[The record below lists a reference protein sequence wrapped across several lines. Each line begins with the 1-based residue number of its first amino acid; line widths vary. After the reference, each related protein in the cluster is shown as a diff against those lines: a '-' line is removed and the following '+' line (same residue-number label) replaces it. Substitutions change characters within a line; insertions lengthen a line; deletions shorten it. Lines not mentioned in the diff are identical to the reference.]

1 MKIWDGELI
10 MITATI
16 DTHYNLKFIAVIDEC
31 TRLVSA
37 YKIILENPHVE
48 ETFYSYT
55 RAKKCW
61 EGLVE

>member
-1 MKIWDGELI
+1 MLN
-10 MITATI
+10 ATI
-16 DTHYNLKFIAVIDEC
+16 DTHNNLKFIAIIDEC